1 MNSLDSNEEALRE
14 ALLNLQRMREKEK
27 AAHEQ
32 TETLIK
38 GLQILN
44 ESSGISDIFGDILGT
59 LQRVI
64 PFECAA
70 ILVETSDGYIST
82 AVCSDNRLKYSR
94 LPITGVFERAL
105 KGGASVLTNT
115 ARIKEWPQ
123 AEDSDEELLTSALLV
138 GLDGLEQS
146 TLIVCAGTDKY
157 RLRKNDLE
165 LLKTFAPLATQAVKR
180 AGELENLSI
189 LVSKLDYYAHYDMLT
204 GLPNRT
210 LFDKRLEQELN
221 APDNQFAV
229 IFLDLDNFKQTND
242 TLGHSKG
249 DILLSEVAFRISGV
263 LDKKDTIARMGG
275 DEFAFI
281 IRKTNDVDY
290 LSRLSADLIE
300 RISKPLYLSESCVE
314 PSASLGVVTAGQ
326 LAESAQELM
335 QNADIALYESK
346 NNGRQCFSIFNREM
360 KDLLN
365 RRNGIESRLKAAVD
379 NQEFRLAYQP
389 IFRSDSLECFSVEVL
404 VRWEIDGVPQY
415 YPDEF
420 IPIAE
425 KSGSMCEI
433 GRWIF
438 SRALSDLSSWLKAD
452 NRRAVAINISD
463 IQLNDP
469 ALHDQLH
476 SIARSAGIDPVQI
489 ELELSE
495 RLVASD
501 INETVTANLHELQ
514 NHGFAFAFDD
524 FGTGQSSFLSLQN
537 FPGTT
542 LKIDKTFID
551 QLACSS
557 KQVQLV
563 EGIVNF
569 AHSLDLLVVAEGVE
583 TEQQLKILQSMNCD
597 LIQGYLLAK
606 PMPLNSF
613 KEGFEQPRCS
623 ATSDPKF
630 KLAG

>member
-44 ESSGISDIFGDILGT
+44 ESSSISDIFGDILGT

-70 ILVETSDGYIST
+70 ILIETSEGYMST
-82 AVCSDNRLKYSR
+82 AVCSDNRLKFSR
-94 LPITGVFERAL
+94 LKITGVFGRAL
-105 KGGASVLTNT
+105 RGRASVLTNM
-115 ARIKEWPQ
+115 ARIKEWPKPKN
-123 AEDSDEELLTSALLV
+123 AEEEALTSALLV
-138 GLDGLEQS
+138 GLEGLEQS

-157 RLRKNDLE
+157 RLRKKDLE

-180 AGELENLSI
+180 AGELENLGI

-210 LFDKRLEQELN
+210 LFDKRLEQELST
-221 APDNQFAV
+221 PDNQFAV

-249 DILLSEVAFRISGV
+249 DILLSEVAFRISAVVG
-263 LDKKDTIARMGG
+263 KKDTIARMGG
-275 DEFAFI
+275 DEFALI
-281 IRKTNDVDY
+281 IRQTNDVDY
-290 LSRLSADLIE
+290 LRQLSNELIE
-300 RISKPLYLSESCVE
+300 RISNPMYLSESCVV
-314 PSASLGVVTAGQ
+314 PSASLGVVTSGQ

-346 NNGRQCFSIFNREM
+346 NNGRRCFSLFNRQM
-360 KDLLN
+360 KDRLN

-389 IFRSDSLECFSVEVL
+389 IFQSNSLECFSVEVL
-404 VRWEIDGVPQY
+404 LRWEVDGVPQY

-425 KSGSMCEI
+425 KTGSMCEI

-438 SRALSDLSSWLKAD
+438 TQALLDLSSWLKID
-452 NRRAVAINISD
+452 KRNAVAINISD

-469 ALHDQLH
+469 ALHGQLL
-476 SIARSAGIDPVQI
+476 SIARTIGIDPVQI

-501 INETVTANLHELQ
+501 ISETVTVNLHELQ
-514 NHGFAFAFDD
+514 DQGFAFAFDD

-551 QLACSS
+551 DLACSS
-557 KQVQLV
+557 RQEQLV

-569 AHSLDLLVVAEGVE
+569 AHSLDLSVVAEGVE
-583 TEQQLKILQSMNCD
+583 TEQQLKILQSMSCD

-606 PMPLNSF
+606 PMPLSAF
-613 KEGFEQPRCS
+613 KERFERPYCS
-623 ATSDPKF
+623 TTTTQAM
-630 KLAG
+630 KLAS